1 VGLVDIIKFSFTAL
15 ERYRIRTS
23 LMLLAM
29 AIGVASVVVLTSL
42 GEGARRYVTGQF
54 SSLGTNLLIVLPG
67 RSETTGGSPNM
78 LVGETPRDLTIDD
91 ARALLKSSS
100 IRRIAPIN
108 VGSAPVSWKGRERDV
123 SIIGSTTG
131 LLDIR
136 HWEMAQGK
144 FLPRIDP
151 DQSSPVSVIGAN
163 IRRELFGPNP
173 ALGQWIRIG
182 EHRFRVIG
190 VMASEGRSI
199 GIDVEDLVIIPVASA
214 QSLFNSFS
222 LFRILVEATSRDSI
236 PVARK
241 FILDTVTERH
251 QGEEDITVV
260 TQDAV
265 LQTFDKI
272 FDALTYAVGGIAAI
286 SLSVGGILIMNVMLI
301 TVSQRTTEIGLL
313 KALGATRNHITLLFI
328 AEAILLSLLGAVL
341 GIIIGEIGSWFIG
354 VSYPQLP
361 VGAPW
366 WAVTA
371 ALAVALLTGLL
382 FGTLPARQAARLD
395 PVQALQQR

>member
-1 VGLVDIIKFSFTAL
+1 M
-15 ERYRIRTS
+15 RTS

-54 SSLGTNLLIVLPG
+54 SSLGSNLLIVLPG

-91 ARALLKSSS
+91 AQALLRSSS

-123 SIIGSTTG
+123 SIIGSTSD

-136 HWEMAQGK
+136 HWEMGQGK

-222 LFRILVEATSRDSI
+222 LFRILIEATSRDSI
-236 PVARK
+236 PAARK
-241 FILDTVTERH
+241 FILNTVTERH
-251 QGEEDITVV
+251 QGEKDITVV

-301 TVSQRTTEIGLL
+301 TVSQRTAEIGLL
-313 KALGATRNHITLLFI
+313 KALGATRNHITLIFI
-328 AEAILLSLLGAVL
+328 AEAILLSLLGAIL

-354 VSYPQLP
+354 ISYPQLP

-371 ALAVALLTGLL
+371 ALAVALFTGLL

-395 PVQALQQR
+395 PVRALQRR

>member
-1 VGLVDIIKFSFTAL
+1 MGLIDTIKFSFTAL
-15 ERYRIRTS
+15 ERYRMRTS

-54 SSLGTNLLIVLPG
+54 SSLGSNLLIVLPG

-91 ARALLKSSS
+91 AQALLRSSS

-123 SIIGSTTG
+123 SIIGSTSD

-136 HWEMAQGK
+136 HWEMGQGK

-222 LFRILVEATSRDSI
+222 LFRILIEATSRDSI
-236 PVARK
+236 PAARK
-241 FILDTVTERH
+241 FILNTVTERH
-251 QGEEDITVV
+251 QGEKDITVV

-301 TVSQRTTEIGLL
+301 TVSQRTAEIGLL
-313 KALGATRNHITLLFI
+313 KALGATRNHITLIFI
-328 AEAILLSLLGAVL
+328 AEAILLSLLGAIL

-354 VSYPQLP
+354 ISYPQLP

-371 ALAVALLTGLL
+371 ALAVALFTGLL

-395 PVQALQQR
+395 PVRALQRR